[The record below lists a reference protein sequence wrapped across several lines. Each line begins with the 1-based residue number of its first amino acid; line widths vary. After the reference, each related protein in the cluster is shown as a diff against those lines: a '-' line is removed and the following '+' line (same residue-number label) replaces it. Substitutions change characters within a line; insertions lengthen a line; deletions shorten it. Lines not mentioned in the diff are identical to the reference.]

1 MDVMQYIKPE
11 LMLIIPICWAFGV
24 AFKKSPHIADWSIPY
39 LLFGIGVF
47 LSGLYVW
54 ATDGISPMSAFTAI
68 TQGALLAVASVGGNQ
83 LVKQY
88 GKKDEW

>member
-1 MDVMQYIKPE
+1 M
-11 LMLIIPICWAFGV
+11 
-24 AFKKSPHIADWSIPY
+24 
-39 LLFGIGVF
+39 F

-54 ATDGISPMSAFTAI
+54 ATDGISPMSVFTAI